1 MGSGVIDHGP
11 RGRIRLRAVTCDDDQ
26 RSLGVNENL
35 ISPQH
40 PWLTLI
46 VPLLHYARLRPQLVN
61 YMQLSRVLQDTV
73 YRALWQGAVVEETLR
88 HTTRLL
94 QILVGDVG

>member
-1 MGSGVIDHGP
+1 MDAN
-11 RGRIRLRAVTCDDDQ
+11 GRKWT
-26 RSLGVNENL
+26 
-35 ISPQH
+35 
-40 PWLTLI
+40 
-46 VPLLHYARLRPQLVN
+46 QLVN